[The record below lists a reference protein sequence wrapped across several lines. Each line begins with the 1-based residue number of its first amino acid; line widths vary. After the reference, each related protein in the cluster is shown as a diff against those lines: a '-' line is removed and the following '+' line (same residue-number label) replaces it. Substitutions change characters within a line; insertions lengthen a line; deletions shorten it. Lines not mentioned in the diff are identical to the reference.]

1 MYDTFTDF
9 FIDEKVDPP
18 QDTVILM
25 CKSASSLE
33 SKVTYNWTLNGKS
46 VQAGLRFKIND
57 SSLVVNVTET
67 IRGFFSCV
75 GSNPLIHTSSEYY
88 FLETNCTNLWGNETK
103 EAVEVLQG
111 NSVKF
116 SLKESTEK
124 MRAVEWHFKNSQK
137 QLAVAM
143 LGTSGLVNSAYTN
156 RMEIDV
162 NKGSLTIL
170 GVQMRDAG
178 TFTAS
183 IRSCKKRWQENI
195 KLDVKGKKL
204 IFWLPSKSINS
215 LSS

>member
-1 MYDTFTDF
+1 MNNNNPPALFAIHCEYFIYIIVLHYVCKQNCTVHSLCHPFNPTALCFYSHCFPSIVPTDTFTDF

-88 FLETNCTNLWGNETK
+88 FLERKCE
-103 EAVEVLQG
+103 
-111 NSVKF
+111 
-116 SLKESTEK
+116 
-124 MRAVEWHFKNSQK
+124 
-137 QLAVAM
+137 
-143 LGTSGLVNSAYTN
+143 
-156 RMEIDV
+156 
-162 NKGSLTIL
+162 
-170 GVQMRDAG
+170 
-178 TFTAS
+178 
-183 IRSCKKRWQENI
+183 
-195 KLDVKGKKL
+195 
-204 IFWLPSKSINS
+204 
-215 LSS
+215 